1 LPVITSMNSI
11 SGEEIIRKYIRE
23 LALRGYSRRTL
34 EAYSRQLRRFLAY
47 VKETPKVLR
56 EERLRNWLEGFGE
69 KEASRL
75 MAFAALKFFYQ
86 DVMHIHLAV
95 FQIRRKRPKT
105 LPAVLSR
112 EEVELILGAVVN
124 DRHRLMMSLMYG
136 SGLRVGELVA
146 LNVGDIDLGYGRLH
160 VRRGKGAKDRY
171 VVLPLSLKPGLEFV
185 IGDRKGTEPLFVT
198 RNGGRYGIRSLQA
211 IYEKARAKVGLKKR
225 SSCHTLRHSFATHLL
240 ERGTDVRVIQGQLGH
255 SNLKTTMMYTHLT
268 DEVLRKVVSPLDT

>member
-1 LPVITSMNSI
+1 MPVITYMNSI
-11 SGEEIIRKYIRE
+11 SGDELIRKYIRE
-23 LALRGYSRRTL
+23 LVLRGYSRRTL
-34 EAYSRQLRRFLAY
+34 EAYSRQLRRFLDY
-47 VKETPKVLR
+47 VKETPKVMR

-75 MAFAALKFFYQ
+75 LAFAALKFFYQ

-95 FQIRRKRPKT
+95 FQLRRKRPKT

-146 LNVGDIDLGYGRLH
+146 LNIGDIDLGYGRLH
-160 VRRGKGAKDRY
+160 VHRGKGAKDRY

-185 IGDRKGTEPLFVT
+185 MGDRKGTEPLFIT